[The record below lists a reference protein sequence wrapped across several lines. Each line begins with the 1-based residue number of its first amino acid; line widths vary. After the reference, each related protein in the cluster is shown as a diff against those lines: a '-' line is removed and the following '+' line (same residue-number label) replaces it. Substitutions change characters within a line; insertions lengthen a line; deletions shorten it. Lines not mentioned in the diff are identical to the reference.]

1 MRATVSLGDE
11 LLKTAHEY
19 TGLTERAEL
28 LREALK
34 ALIARE
40 AGRRLLALA
49 GSVPGFE
56 DIRRTR
62 VDAQCRLTIPR
73 LSLG

>member
-1 MRATVSLGDE
+1 MRATVSLDDE

-19 TGLTERAEL
+19 TGLRERAEL

-49 GSVPGFE
+49 GTAPNLE
-56 DIRRTR
+56 DVRRTR
-62 VDAQCRLTIPR
+62 VNQR
-73 LSLG
+73 